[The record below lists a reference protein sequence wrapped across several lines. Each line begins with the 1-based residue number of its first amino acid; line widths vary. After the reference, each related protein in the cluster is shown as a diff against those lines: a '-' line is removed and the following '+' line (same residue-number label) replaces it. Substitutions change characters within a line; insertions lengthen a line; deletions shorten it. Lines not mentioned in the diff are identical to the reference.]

1 MAEEAVPMV
10 LVSLALQMIALIASI
25 VLDNKVKLEV
35 KDMSFE
41 QDIKNCV

>member
-1 MAEEAVPMV
+1 MV